1 MPDCEICGEEQE
13 LIKAIVEGSLLS
25 VCDQCAKFGNA
36 ILVKKEKPLEKQIK
50 RSSSEIINVINQE
63 YPKIIKE
70 SREKLG
76 LKQKEL
82 ALKINEKESIIH
94 KLETGALQPTILMA
108 RKIEKTLNIS
118 LVEIYQESHESLN
131 LKSDQL
137 TIGDLLKLRQ

>member
-108 RKIEKTLNIS
+108 RKIEKTLNIC

-131 LKSDQL
+131 LMSDQL
-137 TIGDLLKLRQ
+137 TLGDLLKLRQ